1 MEVCDSDSA
10 HRGPTL
16 ADMPPEVLSSIL
28 AWLPASA
35 VGACLVASRLF
46 GVLSCSAAARY
57 TAECIAQSAAGLCPC
72 SRLCASDTAAAAQ
85 AYAGVPAAAQ
95 NNLPVRIVGHAR
107 DCLPNALSA
116 AAAAGRL
123 NVVCALYRHAILLWY
138 GDPKAA
144 CCIDPVGPDPAR
156 TLIDIVRSSM
166 RDNIHCRLK
175 SCVTCTAF
183 LAWLFRCDQ
192 PIDRFV
198 SAFPIA
204 LAAGHTTTAI
214 WIGAVSSPYR
224 LVQAPAA
231 ALAIIGDGSRA
242 GARPTESTD
251 RPKAN
256 TVALVD
262 GADER
267 DLASADEKTQASD
280 CPAEDSIDDIVL
292 ACLWRACPT
301 EARFVR
307 NAAAAGDLRALQ
319 RVARVRRHAAAA
331 FGESHASAFPAGLDA
346 AICAATEWRTP
357 KTTLAWLWKAFD
369 LASDRAMCRIVAKV
383 APACGLLDLGI
394 EALCAFRRHTAALI
408 CESLVETSH
417 RIVHGRALAGY
428 EDPDGFAGAANA
440 DLFDFLDNVD
450 DEPATAKL
458 PCAIVAQTVRSG
470 CPEAIDV
477 ALSRWRQCN
486 MCAALGGFA
495 CLYFWWSH
503 IDKCERATLDAGL
516 IHVVEAHPHVFP
528 TYDALGAVMR
538 SPRANNSLIERVASR
553 SWTVPP
559 HDAALWIKQA
569 ASNGCAAPILFL
581 LQEQRTTID
590 NHDTIDTGPAL
601 IAAANAGHLDIAALL
616 MPQPTRKPLHKSD
629 LDVISAIEGA
639 VRACSRSA
647 LAWVIQHVNQ
657 RLYVNL
663 WAAAAV
669 NGDVDLVTD
678 MVRETQSSATP
689 LKRPRSFV
697 PFVSM
702 AVAHGHV
709 ECASVLMD
717 LDRVCRHH
725 VDHDVDANA
734 GNHPRDAAPD
744 GEDLDRSRRAKRQ
757 RTRSRTTKATV
768 ERPTPTL
775 APSYVVDALGRGH
788 THAIDWA
795 ASGPFRIPWRQV
807 SISSALDRIGDPTRL
822 ATVLAWLLQSRAAQE
837 SPCVVADLHAWAEC
851 VLASRDPVRIGSV
864 IKHCPWRDWGISVAS
879 VARAMCH
886 CPVAMWRTVDARRPG
901 ILDDPCFVDAVVA
914 SGRVDLAAWM
924 VDERRPSDKTLF
936 GFDHVVAAD
945 KAANVAMASWLAMR
959 LVH

>member
-1 MEVCDSDSA
+1 MEACDSDSV
-10 HRGPTL
+10 HRGLTL

-35 VGACLVASRLF
+35 VGACLAASRVF
-46 GVLSCSAAARY
+46 DVLSRSAAARY
-57 TAECIAQSAAGLCPC
+57 TAERIAQSAAGLCPC
-72 SRLCASDTAAAAQ
+72 SRLCASDAAAAQ
-85 AYAGVPAAAQ
+85 ARADVPDAAQ

-107 DCLPNALSA
+107 DCLPDAFSA

-123 NVVCALYRHAILLWY
+123 DVVRALYRRAMLLWY
-138 GDPKAA
+138 GDSKAA

-156 TLIDIVRSSM
+156 ALIDIVRSPM
-166 RDNIHCRLK
+166 RDNIRCRLK
-175 SCVTCTAF
+175 SCVTCAAF

-198 SAFPIA
+198 GAFPMA
-204 LAAGHTTTAI
+204 LAAGHTMTAI

-224 LVQAPAA
+224 LVMALGA
-231 ALAIIGDGSRA
+231 ALTILGDGSRA
-242 GARPTESTD
+242 GAGPTKTAD
-251 RPKAN
+251 QPKEDAPAV
-256 TVALVD
+256 VADV
-262 GADER
+262 DER
-267 DLASADEKTQASD
+267 NPPTIDIKVQALDSS
-280 CPAEDSIDDIVL
+280 AEDSIDDIVL

-331 FGESHASAFPAGLDA
+331 FGGTHAGTFPAGLDA
-346 AICAATEWRTP
+346 AIGAATEWRTP
-357 KTTLAWLWKAFD
+357 KTTLAWLWERFD
-369 LASDRAMCRIVAKV
+369 LASDRVMCRIVAKV

-394 EALCAFRRHTAALI
+394 VALCAFRRHTANLI

-417 RIVHGRALAGY
+417 RVVHGRALAGY

-450 DEPATAKL
+450 DEPTTAKV

-470 CPEAIDV
+470 CTKAIDA
-477 ALSRWRQCN
+477 ALSRWRQCD
-486 MCAALGGFA
+486 MCAAVSGFA
-495 CLYFWWSH
+495 CLCFWWAHIGSH
-503 IDKCERATLDAGL
+503 ERAALDAGL

-528 TYDALGAVMR
+528 TYNAVGAVMR
-538 SPRANNSLIERVASR
+538 SPRANDSLIERVASR

-559 HDAALWIKQA
+559 YDAAMWIKQA
-569 ASNGCAAPILFL
+569 AHNGCAKPILFL
-581 LQEQRTTID
+581 LQERRTTMD
-590 NHDTIDTGPAL
+590 NRKTIDTGPAL
-601 IAAANAGHLDIAALL
+601 IAAANAGHLGIAAML
-616 MPQPTRKPLHKSD
+616 MPQPAQRPSRKSD
-629 LDVISAIEGA
+629 LDVISAIEGV
-639 VRACSRSA
+639 VRACPRSA
-647 LAWVIQHVNQ
+647 LAWVIQHVNP
-657 RLYVNL
+657 RLYADL
-663 WAAAAV
+663 WSVAAV
-669 NGDVDLVTD
+669 NGDVDLVMG
-678 MVRETQSSATP
+678 MVRETQSPAAP

-725 VDHDVDANA
+725 VDHGVDANA
-734 GNHPRDAAPD
+734 DNHPRDVAPD
-744 GEDLDRSRRAKRQ
+744 GGDLDRSRRAKRQ
-757 RTRSRTTKATV
+757 RTQSRTTKTTV

-775 APSYVVDALGRGH
+775 APSYVVDALACGY

-807 SISSALDRIGDPTRL
+807 SISSALDRINNPTRL
-822 ATVLAWLLQSRAAQE
+822 AAVLTWLLQSRAAQE
-837 SPCVVADLHAWAEC
+837 SPRVVADLRAWAEC
-851 VLASRDPVRIGSV
+851 ALASRDPVRVGSV
-864 IKHCPWRDWGISVAS
+864 IEHCPWRGWGISAGS
-879 VARAMCH
+879 VARAMCC

-901 ILDDPCFVDAVVA
+901 MLDDPCFVDAVVA
-914 SGRVDLAAWM
+914 LGRVDLAVWM
-924 VDERRPSDKTLF
+924 LDERRPSDKTLF
-936 GFDHVVAAD
+936 GLDHVVAAD
-945 KAANVAMASWLAMR
+945 KAGNAAMASWLAVR